1 MWEEATPL
9 TRHIFTERR
18 PAFLQPRP
26 KFAEVART
34 TSISTTLWWTTFVW
48 LRAEAVAGC
57 ASVRRTSA
65 TLRPRTS
72 SEAAAAKTWSW
83 SSWPFL
89 LSFSSE
95 TSKARPPP
103 PTKSEKTNFLSIFAN
118 SFFHFCQREIMMT
131 SSSRYNS
138 NNNNFNRGIG
148 YSDFKLLVS
157 LFIKRTKSFLF
168 LNVFIHCMHCLH
180 SLNLLRSILRRSFDW
195 QLYVLIL
202 RCIRCTL
209 RAWRPPKPHLI
220 IISIVFVRSIYFKK
234 KGIVKKSFCQKR
246 KSVRDSGFD
255 SPYFVCPLMQRTIL
269 SHHTHT
275 HMERPVFW
283 HTHTW

>member
-1 MWEEATPL
+1 
-9 TRHIFTERR
+9 
-18 PAFLQPRP
+18 
-26 KFAEVART
+26 
-34 TSISTTLWWTTFVW
+34 
-48 LRAEAVAGC
+48 
-57 ASVRRTSA
+57 
-65 TLRPRTS
+65 
-72 SEAAAAKTWSW
+72 
-83 SSWPFL
+83 
-89 LSFSSE
+89 
-95 TSKARPPP
+95 
-103 PTKSEKTNFLSIFAN
+103 
-118 SFFHFCQREIMMT
+118 MMT

-234 KGIVKKSFCQKR
+234 RNCKKSFCQKR

-283 HTHTW
+283 HTHMVETKLRANLDKLTLPFLRPTSCHRNLWNRPLAMQKHIQTRHHSKTFKIKFINRLSFHFN